1 MKLKGINSSSKRT
14 IELIKETFAEL
25 MEEKKEIKNITVTE
39 LVKRANLTRGAFYS
53 HYDNI
58 YEVASDFEEETLNQV
73 FNNEMTISSQKE
85 LDDYLDKIFN
95 YLENNYDIYSKLLNA
110 DETIYFM
117 KRLNKKI
124 YNSLARNSNVKN
136 YLNVIFFTDGT
147 IDLIVKSFRGEIKE
161 DLKEISAYVKNMAN
175 YIFFSNN

>member
-1 MKLKGINSSSKRT
+1 
-14 IELIKETFAEL
+14 
-25 MEEKKEIKNITVTE
+25 
-39 LVKRANLTRGAFYS
+39 
-53 HYDNI
+53 
-58 YEVASDFEEETLNQV
+58 
-73 FNNEMTISSQKE
+73 
-85 LDDYLDKIFN
+85 
-95 YLENNYDIYSKLLNA
+95 
-110 DETIYFM
+110 M

-161 DLKEISAYVKNMAN
+161 NLKEISAYVKNMAN

>member
-58 YEVASDFEEETLNQV
+58 YEVASDFEEEILNQV
-73 FNNEMTISSQKE
+73 FNNEMTISNQKE

-124 YNSLARNSNVKN
+124 YSSLSKNSNIN
-136 YLNVIFFTDGT
+136 SLNVIFFTDGT
-147 IDLIVKSFRGEIKE
+147 IDLIIKSFRGEIKE
-161 DLKEISAYVKNMAN
+161 NLKEISDYVKNMAN

>member
-58 YEVASDFEEETLNQV
+58 YEVASDFEEEILNQV

-124 YNSLARNSNVKN
+124 YSS
-136 YLNVIFFTDGT
+136 LNVIFFTDGT
-147 IDLIVKSFRGEIKE
+147 IDLIIKSFRGEIKE
-161 DLKEISAYVKNMAN
+161 NLKEISAYVKNMAN